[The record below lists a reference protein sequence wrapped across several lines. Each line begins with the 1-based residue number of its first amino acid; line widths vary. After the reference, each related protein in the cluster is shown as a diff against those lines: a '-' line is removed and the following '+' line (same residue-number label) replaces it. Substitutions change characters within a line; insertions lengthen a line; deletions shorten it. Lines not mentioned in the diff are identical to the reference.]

1 MDREKLIR
9 RVVHLSAPLF
19 TVYYLF
25 PPDILGFSP
34 GFWLIIAWAVFMAF
48 ESWRLYSKVDVPGMR
63 AYEKERPSAAA
74 WFITGVVIVFLLFPF
89 EYTLPILLGMGL
101 IDPLN
106 GELRRAESKFY
117 PLLPAVFYLLIM
129 IIPLSLF
136 FGLTVK
142 VILASVL
149 TTITAMG
156 AESIRSN
163 LVDDD
168 FLMVVIPALMLAA
181 VFALPF

>member
-9 RVVHLSAPLF
+9 RAVHLSAPLF

-25 PPDILGFSP
+25 PEDILGFSP
-34 GFWLIIAWAVFMAF
+34 EFWLIIAWAVFMVF

-74 WFITGVVIVFLLFPF
+74 WFVTGLVVVFLLFPF
-89 EYTLPILLGMGL
+89 EYALPILLGMGL

-106 GELRRAESKFY
+106 GELRRAESKLY
-117 PLLPAVFYLLIM
+117 PLLPALIYLLIM
-129 IIPLSLF
+129 VVPLTLF
-136 FGLTVK
+136 FGLSIK
-142 VILASVL
+142 VLSASVL
-149 TTITAMG
+149 TTVAAMG

-168 FLMVVIPALMLAA
+168 FLMVVVPALTLAA
-181 VFALPF
+181 VFALPI